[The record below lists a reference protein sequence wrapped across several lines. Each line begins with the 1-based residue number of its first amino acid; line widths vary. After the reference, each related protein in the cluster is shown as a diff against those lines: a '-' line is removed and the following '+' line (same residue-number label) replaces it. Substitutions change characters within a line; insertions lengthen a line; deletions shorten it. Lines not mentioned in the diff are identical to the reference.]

1 MPVHSLIPHLHFA
14 GDAARAIEL
23 YERALGAKTLSRMT
37 WADMPGGAPPPGAAD
52 KIMHAAL
59 EIGSARILLADRVE
73 VSPEVPASNGTIMIE
88 FDEPSEMD
96 APFAA
101 LGEGGKVTMA
111 LHDAFWGA
119 RFGMVTDAL
128 GVAWMFHC
136 EHEKA

>member
-1 MPVHSLIPHLHFA
+1 MATVTTQ
-14 GDAARAIEL
+14 DIEAF
-23 YERALGAKTLSRMT
+23 ERDGAVLL
-37 WADMPGGAPPPGAAD
+37 PG
-52 KIMHAAL
+52 
-59 EIGSARILLADRVE
+59 LLADRVE
-73 VSPEVPASNGTIMIE
+73 ASPEVPASNGTVMIE
-88 FDEPSEMD
+88 FDDPKEME

-136 EHEKA
+136 ALEKC